1 MNENSEKNPPRI
13 PPRSISLLVT
23 IKQNLMDDNDLS
35 LKVAECGKYAAARYI
50 DDLIE
55 NALALERRLHEI
67 EEQYLYTKRENAE
80 YAELLCGY
88 SADTLT
94 DDVKEK
100 IRAIVKEWEKEEA
113 DSDWGPEAC
122 PKTAAGGKGQ

>member
-1 MNENSEKNPPRI
+1 MDESSKKNPPRI
-13 PPRSISLLVT
+13 PPRAISLLVT

-35 LKVAECGKYAAARYI
+35 LKVAECGKYAAAKYI
-50 DDLIE
+50 DDLIA
-55 NALALERRLHEI
+55 NALELERRFHEI

-88 SADTLT
+88 SADILT
-94 DDVKEK
+94 DDVKEEVHALVRK
-100 IRAIVKEWEKEEA
+100 WEEA

>member
-1 MNENSEKNPPRI
+1 MDESSKKNPPRI
-13 PPRSISLLVT
+13 LPRAISLLVT
-23 IKQNLMDDNDLS
+23 IKQNLMADNDLS
-35 LKVAECGKYAAARYI
+35 FKVAECGKYAAAKYI
-50 DDLIE
+50 DDLIA
-55 NALALERRLHEI
+55 NALELERRFHEI

-88 SADTLT
+88 SADILT
-94 DDVKEK
+94 DD
-100 IRAIVKEWEKEEA
+100 EKEEVHALVRKWKEA